1 MGVRE
6 QVKGKAEKKRNRK
19 GKGRPYEGI
28 DDEQMTMDD
37 STSEKK
43 RVLIPQGDRL
53 GADQTKMRRR
63 TLTRSFEWPRQQ
75 KQETEEGAEIERD
88 EDAERR

>member
-6 QVKGKAEKKRNRK
+6 QVKGKTEKKRSRK

-43 RVLIPQGDRL
+43 KSLDSAR
-53 GADQTKMRRR
+53 
-63 TLTRSFEWPRQQ
+63 
-75 KQETEEGAEIERD
+75 
-88 EDAERR
+88 